1 MTVQVQIKRV
11 YEEAQPSDGYRA
23 FVDRLWPRGLS
34 KETFKFDAWYKDL
47 APSPELRTWFC
58 HKVEHWEQ
66 FKDSYRSE
74 LHTPG
79 QQARMRELLAA
90 AGKQTITLLYAAKDT
105 EHNQAVILAA
115 ELQALGSPARKRAP
129 RKTA

>member
-1 MTVQVQIKRV
+1 MTTQVQIKRV
-11 YEEAQPSDGYRA
+11 YEEAEPSDGYRA

-74 LHTPG
+74 LHAPE

-90 AGKQTITLLYAAKDT
+90 AGKRTVTLLYAAKDT

-115 ELQALGSPARKRAP
+115 ELRAMGSPSRKRVP

>member
-1 MTVQVQIKRV
+1 MTTHVQIKRV
-11 YEEAQPSDGYRA
+11 YEEAEPSDGYRA

-47 APSPELRTWFC
+47 APSAELRTWFC

-74 LHTPG
+74 LHAPG

>member
-1 MTVQVQIKRV
+1 MTIRIQIKRA

-47 APSPELRTWFC
+47 APSAELRTWFG
-58 HKVEHWEQ
+58 HKVENWEQ

-74 LHTPG
+74 LRAPE
-79 QQARMRELLAA
+79 QQERMRELLAA
-90 AGKQTITLLYAAKDT
+90 AGKQAITLLYAAKDT
-105 EHNQAVILAA
+105 EHNQAVVLAA
-115 ELQALGSPARKRAP
+115 ELQAMSTAARKRAP
-129 RKTA
+129 RKSA